1 MKKKA
6 SGRRKFIKN
15 SSLAASG
22 MLYFSTAPALFRPA
36 GSLKIALGGGTPVR
50 SKPWPQWP
58 AMIVDDSMLGNIA
71 DTVKSGKW
79 SRINN
84 PVNGTVATFEKKYA
98 ALTGAKYCVGTGSGT
113 QALGASV
120 DALGIQPGDEVITSP
135 YTDFGT
141 ISAILAARALPVLAD
156 LDHRSYQIDPDEIAQ
171 KITPRTKAIIP
182 VHIMGAACDMD
193 AIMAIAGKHSIPVI
207 EDACQANFAK
217 YRGKQLGTIGKL
229 GCFSFQGSKQ
239 LSAGEG
245 GAVVGNDEALM
256 DTVYT
261 IQNHGTNRNGQNVT
275 IGQKLRMN
283 ELEGSI
289 LLSQL
294 DKAVER
300 FEKRNENARYLS
312 SQIAAIPGL
321 KPQYQYPGSES
332 AGYYLYAFSYD
343 KSAFNNVD
351 RAVFLKALA
360 AEGIPASGYIKGMQ
374 HDSWTDH
381 ILNLDIYKNNYDKK
395 SLQLFKDSLQLP
407 NCDRVSEEVV
417 VISGCGPLLG
427 ERADMDDIINA
438 LQKLYKNRDQLNKV
452 SK

>member
-6 SGRRKFIKN
+6 LGRRKFIKN

-22 MLYFSTAPALFRPA
+22 MLYFSSTPSLFSPATSTRLA
-36 GSLKIALGGGTPVR
+36 VAGGTPVR
-50 SKPWPQWP
+50 TKPWPQWP
-58 AMIVDDSMLGNIA
+58 AMIVDDAMIANITS
-71 DTVKSGKW
+71 TVKSGKW

-84 PVNGTVATFEKKYA
+84 PVNGSVATFEKKYA
-98 ALTGAKYCVGTGSGT
+98 ELIGVRYCVGTGSGT
-113 QALGASV
+113 QSLGICV

-156 LDHRSYQIDPDEIAQ
+156 LDRRSYQIDPEEIAR
-171 KITPRTKAIIP
+171 KITARTKAIIP
-182 VHIMGAACDMD
+182 VHIMGAACNMD
-193 AIMAIAGKHSIPVI
+193 AVMAIAHQHKIPVI

-217 YRGKQLGTIGKL
+217 YNGKQLGTIGQL

-245 GAVVGNDEALM
+245 GAVVGNDETLM
-256 DTVYT
+256 DKVYT
-261 IQNHGTNRNGQNVT
+261 IQNHGTNRKGENVT

-294 DKAVER
+294 DKAVSR
-300 FEKRNENARYLS
+300 FEKRNENARYLNS
-312 SQIAAIPGL
+312 KVSAIPGL
-321 KPQYQYPGSES
+321 TPQYQYPGSES
-332 AGYYLYAFSYD
+332 SGYYLYSFTYD
-343 KSAFNNVD
+343 KTAFNNAD

-374 HDSWTDH
+374 HGGWSDH
-381 ILNLDIYKNNYDKK
+381 VLGLDVYQKSYDKK
-395 SLQLFKDSLQLP
+395 SLDLFKSSLQLP
-407 NCDRVSEEVV
+407 NCDKVSEEVI

-427 ERADMDDIINA
+427 DRSDMDDIVNA
-438 LQKLYKNRDQLNKV
+438 LQKIYTNRNSLGKA
-452 SK
+452 

>member
-6 SGRRKFIKN
+6 LGRRKFIKN

-22 MLYFSTAPALFRPA
+22 VLYFSAAPAMFTPKISTGLA
-36 GSLKIALGGGTPVR
+36 LTGGSPVR
-50 SKPWPQWP
+50 TQPWPQWP
-58 AMIVDDSMLGNIA
+58 AMIVDDAMLANIT

-84 PVNGTVATFEKKYA
+84 PVNGSVATFEKKYA
-98 ALTGAKYCVGTGSGT
+98 ALIGTNYCVGTGSGT

-141 ISAILAARALPVLAD
+141 ISAILAARALPILAD
-156 LDHRSYQIDPDEIAQ
+156 LDRRSYQMDPKDLAR
-171 KITPRTKAIIP
+171 KINSRTKAIIP

-193 AIMAIAGKHSIPVI
+193 AIMTLASQHGIPVI

-261 IQNHGTNRNGQNVT
+261 IQNHGTNRKGQNVT

-283 ELEGSI
+283 EFEGSI

-300 FEKRNENARYLS
+300 FEKRNENARYLNS
-312 SQIAAIPGL
+312 KIAAIPGL
-321 KPQYQYPGSES
+321 TPQYQYPGSES
-332 AGYYLYAFSYD
+332 CGYYLYAFTYD
-343 KSAFNNVD
+343 KTAFNNVD
-351 RAVFLKALA
+351 RAVFLKALG

-374 HDSWTDH
+374 HDSWSDH
-381 ILNLDIYKNNYDKK
+381 VLSLDVYQKSYDKK
-395 SLQLFKDSLQLP
+395 SLDLFKSSLQLP
-407 NCDRVSEEVV
+407 NCDRVTQEVI

-427 ERADMDDIINA
+427 SRADMDDIVNA
-438 LQKLYKNRDQLNKV
+438 LQKLYNNRNNLGKV
-452 SK
+452 S